1 MGEVL
6 KLLVTTES
14 DDAFEIQVS
23 GELDVETL
31 EALCEI
37 ETGLSTSEFNLIHNG
52 RFLTDGKKK
61 LNEVPVQNGDAILV
75 YRLPASSD
83 QCSAV
88 QESASG
94 ATATEGAAAG
104 GGVSVGPIDAEMAA
118 EFEALPEDRR
128 RRLIHEANALREALL
143 SRPEEVATLQEKNPI
158 LADALVTGDVKSF
171 AATLYHM
178 RRIQEKQQEVKQQQQ
193 QQRHQ
198 RNLLDP
204 RVQEMIAEE
213 IRQKNVEANR
223 AAAAE
228 FTPEMFAKVTM
239 LFVPVKINGHVVKA
253 FVDTG
258 AQTTLINVPCAKRC
272 GLMHLLDRGYSGV
285 AYGVG
290 TQRIIGRVHVASL
303 QIGAKDFLPS
313 SFNVVENEPLEM
325 LLGLDTLKRHR
336 CVVDMNRN
344 ELIIGSSGN
353 GVPFLEGADLPDL
366 SAVSRKEE
374 AEVKDLLRDDEGGS
388 GGGMGALTMT
398 GEVESRLSQAFQQL
412 RSSDESED
420 VGYVVNEDQVESVV
434 QMGFD
439 RDQVREELRRQRGDV
454 NQTIAAL
461 LAKSLSFG

>member
-1 MGEVL
+1 
-6 KLLVTTES
+6 
-14 DDAFEIQVS
+14 
-23 GELDVETL
+23 
-31 EALCEI
+31 
-37 ETGLSTSEFNLIHNG
+37 
-52 RFLTDGKKK
+52 
-61 LNEVPVQNGDAILV
+61 
-75 YRLPASSD
+75 
-83 QCSAV
+83 
-88 QESASG
+88 
-94 ATATEGAAAG
+94 
-104 GGVSVGPIDAEMAA
+104 
-118 EFEALPEDRR
+118 
-128 RRLIHEANALREALL
+128 
-143 SRPEEVATLQEKNPI
+143 
-158 LADALVTGDVKSF
+158 
-171 AATLYHM
+171 M

-398 GEVESRLSQAFQQL
+398 GEVESRLSEAFQQL